1 MHRFG
6 VNLAFIANQ
15 SRPNVQA
22 VVISTPGTL
31 PATDTFES
39 YALNADLSGLS
50 GGTNFASNAPYVS
63 HWNQFTILVHDS
75 FEQYTVGADLDTLN
89 GGTNDSSSFQGPY
102 VSR

>member
-6 VNLAFIANQ
+6 VNLALIAGQ
-15 SRPNVQA
+15 SRANVQA

-39 YALNADLSGLS
+39 YVVGADLNGLN
-50 GGTNFASNAPYVS
+50 GGTNFSSSAAYVS
-63 HWNQFTILVHDS
+63 SWNQFSILVHDS
-75 FEQYTVGADLDTLN
+75 FEQYTVGANLNTLS
-89 GGTNDSSSFQGPY
+89 GGTNDSSTFGGAY